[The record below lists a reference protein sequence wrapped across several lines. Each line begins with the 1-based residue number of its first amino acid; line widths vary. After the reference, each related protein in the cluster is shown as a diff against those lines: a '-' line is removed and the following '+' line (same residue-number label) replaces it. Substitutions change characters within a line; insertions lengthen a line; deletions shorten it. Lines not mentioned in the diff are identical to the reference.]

1 MEKLTLAE
9 RNCHFTFTKYGGQE
23 FVFSLRVLILELPVP
38 NPKKH
43 HPKKQRPAP
52 RPTGSAKDEQPV
64 GPLRIIGGSMRGRKL
79 LYSGRGDT
87 RPMKERV
94 REAMFN
100 LLGPQIKGLHA
111 VDLFAG
117 TGAIGLEA
125 LSRGA
130 ARATFIERHI
140 PTAKLIKQ
148 NIAALGVQDIC
159 EVISANSLIW
169 VRQPGTLPL
178 EPWLVFIS
186 PPWSLFQDEKVAMLE
201 LIAGLMEQAPPQS
214 MLVVEADMN
223 FDMQLLPHFADWRI
237 RAYAPAVLGI
247 WEQPAAEV

>member
-1 MEKLTLAE
+1 MP
-9 RNCHFTFTKYGGQE
+9 R
-23 FVFSLRVLILELPVP
+23 P
-38 NPKKH
+38 
-43 HPKKQRPAP
+43 PKKQRPTP
-52 RPTGSAKDEQPV
+52 RPTGSANDELPV
-64 GPLRIIGGSMRGRKL
+64 GPLRIIGGHMRGRKL
-79 LYSGRGDT
+79 IYSGRGDT

-140 PTAKLIKQ
+140 PTAKLIKE
-148 NIAALGVQDIC
+148 NITALGVDDQC
-159 EVISANSLIW
+159 EVISANALIW
-169 VRQPGTLPL
+169 VRQPGTLPS

-186 PPWSLFQDEKVAMLE
+186 PPWSLFQDEQPAMLE
-201 LIAGLMEQAPPQS
+201 LVTRLMEQAPPRS
-214 MLVVEADMN
+214 MLVVEADTK
-223 FDMQLLPHFADWRI
+223 FDMQLLPRIESWRV
-237 RAYAPAVLGI
+237 RAYPPAVLGI
-247 WEQPAAEV
+247 WEQPANEA